1 MAVSHGYE
9 PVPQEAPSIGGAEG
23 RNGATTARPDW
34 RCRMMLDLP
43 NELEAQK
50 LLSQGV
56 SEMAMLEPETIRAGN
71 VRFLDGDSFEF
82 ADDGQRAL
90 IFRIVEFGLER
101 DLVAWSRKLKKLAT
115 WRGVAFALGQE
126 AIWNPATYFMGGALE
141 VHRTPLDWL
150 KADRAG
156 ICIVQPRYAYSQ
168 IANVRRLRFA
178 DEAHARLVRDWL
190 KPPAPPEFL
199 VEVAA

>member
-1 MAVSHGYE
+1 
-9 PVPQEAPSIGGAEG
+9 
-23 RNGATTARPDW
+23 
-34 RCRMMLDLP
+34 MMLDLP
-43 NELEAQK
+43 NKLEAQK